1 MELRNKRLEDKEFE
15 RQRKEVLAMWPTGKE
30 VDLDEAIEFHKT
42 LLPDRN
48 YALKVADAKKKGI
61 QLLRTDSGVATLD
74 GEIELFKCL
83 QDEGG
88 ADLLGTIVDSF
99 SRVHEFQ
106 RAEEGLKESIKL
118 GRTAINGFPIVNHGV
133 AKTRKVIEAVKL
145 PLSSVGTVAR
155 VTGSVS

>member
-1 MELRNKRLEDKEFE
+1 MDLRNQRLDDREFA

-30 VDLDEAIEFHKT
+30 VDLDEAIEFQKK

-88 ADLLGTIVDSF
+88 ADLLGSIVDSF
-99 SRVHEFQ
+99 TRVLEFK
-106 RAEEGLKESIKL
+106 RAGEGLKESI
-118 GRTAINGFPIVNHGV
+118 
-133 AKTRKVIEAVKL
+133 
-145 PLSSVGTVAR
+145 SSF
-155 VTGSVS
+155 